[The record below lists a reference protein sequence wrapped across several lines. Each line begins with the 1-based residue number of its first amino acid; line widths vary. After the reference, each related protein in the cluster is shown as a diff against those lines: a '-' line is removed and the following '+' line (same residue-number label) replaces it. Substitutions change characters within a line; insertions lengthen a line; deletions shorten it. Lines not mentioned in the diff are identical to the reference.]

1 MKQSF
6 RNSYLSYTIL
16 YTFYFLSMAL
26 SSSFISVYLL
36 HRGYS
41 ASQISIVVSASFFIS
56 LILHPWIGYLF
67 DHYEF
72 KRLSLIMFVLSIASA
87 LLFIL
92 SKSFLVTLLLYSAL
106 VLFVGGNDT
115 IIERI
120 ATGSP
125 FSYGKIRIW
134 GTIGYALGTQFSGV
148 LFDAIAPEAI
158 YIAFVIATLICMI
171 GFFGIEPKLN
181 FEETEK
187 DTEPVSISSLFKN
200 KKFLYYLLLT
210 ALITGVIS
218 VGHTYIPAMLTTRGL
233 KASHASTILSI
244 AAICEAPFVL
254 FSSRFMDR
262 FSNKTLLAITLSIL
276 LLQTGIYAIQLSM
289 PLEILATLI
298 GKQLP
303 DMLTIMINLKI
314 VNTIIDHRQQMLSL
328 SVLRTVRSF
337 ASIILNN
344 VAGRIIDT
352 SGYTMM
358 YQLMFGILVLSA
370 VLLYFYKIPSG
381 NHQRLF
387 THEESM

>member
-1 MKQSF
+1 
-6 RNSYLSYTIL
+6 
-16 YTFYFLSMAL
+16 
-26 SSSFISVYLL
+26 
-36 HRGYS
+36 
-41 ASQISIVVSASFFIS
+41 
-56 LILHPWIGYLF
+56 
-67 DHYEF
+67 
-72 KRLSLIMFVLSIASA
+72 
-87 LLFIL
+87 
-92 SKSFLVTLLLYSAL
+92 
-106 VLFVGGNDT
+106 
-115 IIERI
+115 
-120 ATGSP
+120 
-125 FSYGKIRIW
+125 
-134 GTIGYALGTQFSGV
+134 
-148 LFDAIAPEAI
+148 
-158 YIAFVIATLICMI
+158 
-171 GFFGIEPKLN
+171 
-181 FEETEK
+181 
-187 DTEPVSISSLFKN
+187 
-200 KKFLYYLLLT
+200 
-210 ALITGVIS
+210 
-218 VGHTYIPAMLTTRGL
+218 
-233 KASHASTILSI
+233 
-244 AAICEAPFVL
+244 
-254 FSSRFMDR
+254 MDR